1 MLCEAPT
8 PALHGGGRPDEAER
22 PNPLNT
28 FLVFLGAGLG
38 GVLRHGVNVAA
49 LRLGS
54 SFPWGTLSINVV
66 GSVLMGI
73 VAGWFALRGGHPQ
86 ARLFLATGVLG
97 GFTTFSTFSLEA
109 FTLIE
114 RGDWGAA
121 LAYVL
126 VSVLAGIG
134 GLALALVLMRQVL

>member
-1 MLCEAPT
+1 M
-8 PALHGGGRPDEAER
+8 
-22 PNPLNT
+22 NT
-28 FLVFLGAGLG
+28 LLVFLGAGLG
-38 GVLRHGVNVAA
+38 GVLRHGVNLAA

-54 SFPWGTLSINVV
+54 SFPWGTLGINVL
-66 GSVLMGI
+66 GSVLMGA
-73 VAGWFALRGGHPQ
+73 VTGWFALRGGPPQ

-121 LAYVL
+121 SVYVL
-126 VSVLAGIG
+126 VSVLAGIA
-134 GLALALVLMRQVL
+134 GLALALVLVRQVL

>member
-1 MLCEAPT
+1 M
-8 PALHGGGRPDEAER
+8 
-22 PNPLNT
+22 NT
-28 FLVFLGAGLG
+28 LLVFLGAGLG
-38 GVLRHGVNVAA
+38 GVLRHGANLAA

-54 SFPWGTLSINVV
+54 TFPWGTLTINVV

-73 VAGWFALRGGHPQ
+73 VTGWFALRGGPPQ

-114 RGDWGAA
+114 RGDGGAA

-126 VSVLAGIG
+126 ISVLAGIG
-134 GLALALVLMRQVL
+134 GLALALVVMRQVL